1 MEFTGSPESRLS
13 VSSKMSIGTTN
24 LSSLSPDTI
33 EDRQYDEERIFRE
46 LTPINFELPIN
57 KDYNIDEIF
66 GKINK
71 NNNENNNKNPGRGN
85 IKKSLNKKPTLPYSK
100 ILSKENLEDKET
112 NFYTFK
118 EESICNIY

>member
-13 VSSKMSIGTTN
+13 ISSKMSVGTTN

-33 EDRQYDEERIFRE
+33 EDRLYDEERIFRE
-46 LTPINFELPIN
+46 LIPINFELPIN
-57 KDYNIDEIF
+57 KDYNIDDIL

-71 NNNENNNKNPGRGN
+71 NNNENNNKNTGRGS
-85 IKKSLNKKPTLPYSK
+85 IKKGINKKQTLPYSK
-100 ILSKENLEDKET
+100 IMTKENLDDKET
-112 NFYTFK
+112 NFYPFK